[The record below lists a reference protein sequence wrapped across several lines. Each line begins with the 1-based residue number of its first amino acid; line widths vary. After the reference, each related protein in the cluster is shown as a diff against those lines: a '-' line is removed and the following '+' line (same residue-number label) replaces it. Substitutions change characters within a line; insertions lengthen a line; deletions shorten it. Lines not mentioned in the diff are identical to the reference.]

1 MLKKLPFFGLVT
13 PRSPMN
19 GLVEH
24 YDKIVEG
31 VSMIREALECYIS
44 GSGVCREF
52 NELTREVDAIEEHA
66 DKIKRNIRNHL
77 PRRLFMPV
85 DKTLFLNYTRG
96 QDNILDYAQEALHW
110 LGMRRVEIPPGIQ
123 KAFIDLVEEV
133 TYVVELLGPALKST
147 IGLVHGE
154 HIDRLGCKEK
164 YRHIRRE
171 RQKIIKMQRQ
181 LVSDIYNSDM
191 DFKDIYQLIHFVG
204 CLNDTVKNC
213 ETCSDT
219 LRAMI
224 AR

>member
-1 MLKKLPFFGLVT
+1 MLKKLPFFGLIT
-13 PRSPMN
+13 PRSPME

-24 YDKIVEG
+24 YDKIMEG
-31 VSMIREALECYIS
+31 IVLIREALECYIS

-52 NELTREVDAIEEHA
+52 KEITAEVDAIEDHA

-85 DKTLFLNYTRG
+85 DKTLFLNYTRS

-110 LGMRRVEIPPGIQ
+110 LGMRRVMIQ
-123 KAFIDLVEEV
+123 EEKQRPFVDLVEEV
-133 TYVVELLGPALKST
+133 IYTVELLGPALHAT
-147 IGLVHGE
+147 IGLVHGD

-164 YRHIRRE
+164 YRRIRTE
-171 RQKIIKMQRQ
+171 RQKIWKMQRQ
-181 LVSDIYNSDM
+181 LVAEIYNSDM

-213 ETCSDT
+213 EVCADT

>member
-1 MLKKLPFFGLVT
+1 MLKKLPFFGLIT
-13 PRSPMN
+13 PRSPMK

-24 YDKIVEG
+24 YDKIMEG
-31 VSMIREALECYIS
+31 IVLIREALECYIS

-52 NELTREVDAIEEHA
+52 KEITSEVDAIEDHA

-110 LGMRRVEIPPGIQ
+110 LGMRKVEIPEERQ
-123 KAFIDLVEEV
+123 KPFVDLVDEV
-133 TYVVELLGPALKST
+133 IHTVELLGPALHST
-147 IGLVHGE
+147 IGLVHGD

-164 YRHIRRE
+164 YRKIRRE
-171 RQKIIKMQRQ
+171 RQKIMKMQRQ
-181 LVSDIYNSDM
+181 LVAEIYNSDM

-213 ETCSDT
+213 EVCSDT

>member
-24 YDKIVEG
+24 YEKIVEG

-52 NELTREVDAIEEHA
+52 KELTADVDAIEDHA

-85 DKTLFLNYTRG
+85 DKTLFLNYTRF

-110 LGMRRVEIPPGIQ
+110 LGMRRVSMPEEEQ
-123 KAFIDLVEEV
+123 KPLIDLVDEV
-133 TYVVELLGPALKST
+133 TYVVELVGPALKKT

-154 HIDRLGCKEK
+154 HIDRLGCKEQ
-164 YRHIRRE
+164 YRKIRRE
-171 RQKIIKMQRQ
+171 RQKIMKMQRA
-181 LVSDIYNSDM
+181 LVAEIYNSDM

-213 ETCSDT
+213 EACADT

>member
-1 MLKKLPFFGLVT
+1 MIKKLPFFGLVT

-24 YDKIVEG
+24 YEKIVEG

-44 GSGVCREF
+44 GTGVCREF
-52 NELTREVDAIEEHA
+52 EELTREVDAIEEHA

-110 LGMRRVEIPPGIQ
+110 LGMRRVEIPQEIQ

-164 YRHIRRE
+164 YRYIRRE
-171 RQKIIKMQRQ
+171 RQKIMKMQRH